1 MLNNKINVVLW
12 DQPVGKL
19 YWDDISKRAIF
30 NYDKAF
36 VEKGIDISPLKQS
49 VKGPAGRG
57 LPVAGNRDK
66 LYKGLPEFIA
76 DSLPDKWGSKIF
88 EHWAMKNKLPL
99 KSLNAVDMLSF
110 IGKRAM
116 GALEFEPDV
125 EGMTNE
131 KDIRIDELYHLSKEI
146 FDNRSQ
152 ILIDPNKDL
161 TLQALYEVGTS
172 AGGMHPKAIIAINEK
187 TGEIKSG
194 QITLNEDYKYYIL
207 KFAENDGYPY
217 TKIEKTYYD
226 MAKMAKIDMMP
237 SSLLEVEGVKHFLT
251 ERYDRKNGEKIHVL
265 TLAAINPGVDSYEGL
280 FDTAFELNV
289 PETEIRELFRR
300 MVFNVMGANVDDHVK
315 NFSFMMEKN
324 GSWHITPAYDMMFT
338 VQLGGMRYDN
348 CHSMTISGKN
358 DNIGPEDLQDFANMY
373 AIKNASKIID
383 EVAMAISNFRSLATS
398 NEVDEYWMD
407 KIEECLQ
414 ELVPEKYRDSMK
426 GYMPT
431 IVEPYTTPEGFNVQQ
446 FNLSETEKHDFRVE
460 AIIDGKFY
468 KYIVGRKKELAR
480 EIIANGREKMS
491 VVKKKELTRDLLL
504 PMVYRD
510 KGMRLITDI
519 TLYPNGENTSLFIR
533 CRIDGVQ
540 QMGESLSTEDKNI
553 YDTLQQTGDKVE
565 IDMLKLEL
573 ARKYFAQVLLEQEN
587 GRGIKI

>member
-1 MLNNKINVVLW
+1 MLNNKINVTLW
-12 DQPVGKL
+12 GEPVGKL
-19 YWDDISKRAIF
+19 YWDNINKRAIF
-30 NYDKAF
+30 NYDKSFA
-36 VEKGIDISPLKQS
+36 ERGIDISPLKNS
-49 VKGPAGRG
+49 ISGPAGKG
-57 LPVAGNRDK
+57 MPVAGNRDK

-76 DSLPDKWGSKIF
+76 DSLPDKWGSKVF

-116 GALEFEPDV
+116 GALEFEPDI
-125 EGMTNE
+125 EGLANE
-131 KDIRIDELYHLSKEI
+131 KDIRIDELYHLSKDI
-146 FDNRSQ
+146 FENRSQ

-217 TKIEKTYYD
+217 TQIEKTYYD
-226 MAKMAKIDMMP
+226 MAKMAKINMMP
-237 SSLLEVEGVKHFLT
+237 SSLFEVEGVKHFLT
-251 ERYDRKNGEKIHVL
+251 ERYDRKNGKKIHVL

-280 FDTAFELNV
+280 FDTAFDLNV

-300 MVFNVMGANVDDHVK
+300 MVFNVMGANVDDHIK

-348 CHSMTISGKN
+348 CHSMTISGKK
-358 DNIGPEDLQDFANMY
+358 DNIELEDLQDFANMY

-407 KIEECLQ
+407 KIEEYLQ
-414 ELVPEKYRDSMK
+414 ELVPEKYRDNMK
-426 GYMPT
+426 GYIPT

-460 AIIDGKFY
+460 ATIDGKY
-468 KYIVGRKKELAR
+468 YRNIVGRKKDLAK
-480 EIIANGREKMS
+480 EIIANGRNKMP
-491 VVKKKELTRDLLL
+491 VERKKELVSNLLL

-510 KGMRLITDI
+510 KGMKFISDI
-519 TLYPNGENTSLFIR
+519 RIYPNQSNTSLFIR
-533 CRIDGVQ
+533 CMIDGVQ
-540 QMGESLSTEDKNI
+540 QMGENLSQKDKKRYEEVKLSGNKSDI
-553 YDTLQQTGDKVE
+553 AN
-565 IDMLKLEL
+565 LKAEL
-573 ARKYFAQVLLEQEN
+573 AEKYFKNELEYTEKYTLK
-587 GRGIKI
+587 R